1 MSWQVATLCKKEQLA
16 TDIIGL
22 TFSLPN
28 WQPHLPGQHYLLRL
42 IGDAHNIRQ
51 YSIVSAPSQKNQ
63 VEFAIQIT
71 PDGRITPQL
80 SRLKLGDQVEL
91 QLAPASD
98 FTWQVGYTEPLVL
111 IAGGCGLAP
120 LLSMLRHHIESKQ
133 ERTVIALISVQSPE
147 YFLYQSELEGYAQK
161 HPSFQL
167 ITTYTKTPPKN
178 WSGYARRID
187 RKILEEALGRV
198 KDQKPRIYV
207 CGSTPFV
214 ETVTQNLLVAGF
226 EYENVFAERFGNWN
240 V

>member
-1 MSWQVATLCKKEQLA
+1 MNWQRATLLKKEQLA

-22 TFSLPN
+22 TFSLLN
-28 WQPHLPGQHYLLRL
+28 GQPHLPGQHYLLRL
-42 IGDAHNIRQ
+42 VGDIHNIRQ
-51 YSIVSAPSQKNQ
+51 YSIVSAPSQKDQ

-80 SRLKLGDQVEL
+80 SKMKLGDQVEL

-98 FTWQVGYTEPLVL
+98 FAWQTNYKEPLVL

-147 YFLYQSELEGYAQK
+147 YFLYQNELEQYAQK
-161 HPSFQL
+161 YPSFQL
-167 ITTYTKTPPKN
+167 VVTYTKNLPQDWN
-178 WSGYARRID
+178 GYTRRID
-187 RKILEEALGRV
+187 RQMLEEVLGRV
-198 KDQKPRIYV
+198 KNQKPRIYV